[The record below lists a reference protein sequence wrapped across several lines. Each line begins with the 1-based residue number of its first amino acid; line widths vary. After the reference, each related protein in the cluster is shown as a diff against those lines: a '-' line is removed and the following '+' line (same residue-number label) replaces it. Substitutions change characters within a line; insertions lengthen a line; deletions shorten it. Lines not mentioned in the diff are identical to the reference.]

1 MDMSLRYPGR
11 KTKIVCT
18 IGPASRKKTT
28 LSKMIVSG
36 MNVARLNF
44 SHGNLAEHER
54 DINRIKELSD
64 SLGIPVAIL
73 ADLPGPKIR
82 IGSIQGG
89 SCILEKGKTVVLTPH
104 DEIGSSALIP
114 VAFAGFMES
123 MDKGSRV
130 FLNDGFIQL
139 KVLRKTQDKAICRVI
154 IGGKLLSHKGMNLP
168 DARLNINPVTEKDL
182 EFVRFGLTAGV
193 DMFSVSFVKSP
204 DDIMEVKRF
213 ASLFGK
219 EAFVVAKIERKEALE
234 KIDAIL
240 GAADALMIARGDL
253 GVEIPIE
260 KVPITQKQL
269 TFRANY
275 HAKPVITATQM
286 LESMTANTR
295 PTRAEV
301 TDVANAILDGTD
313 AVMLS
318 EETAIGSYPVEAV
331 RMLAKI
337 AQQTEKHK
345 GKVAS
350 GMSIPNAVRLSLERS
365 AVSIE
370 DTLSLDV
377 ANTLNTLKIRS
388 ILVPTLTGAT
398 ARRISRFKGGKW
410 IIALCLKDAAFKP
423 LIMSY
428 GVFPVMINPDYSDE
442 RIIEY
447 LKEQNLFKPKDT
459 LLMVS
464 ALPFGGIGKENSL
477 KIIKL
482 D

>member
-1 MDMSLRYPGR
+1 MKFPVR

-18 IGPASRKKTT
+18 IGPASRNKAT

-44 SHGNLAEHER
+44 SHGDLAEHEQ
-54 DINRIKELSD
+54 DIRRIKDLSA
-64 SLGIPVAIL
+64 SLGIPVSIL

-82 IGSIQGG
+82 IGKLEGG

-104 DEIGSSALIP
+104 DQTGSSSLIP

-139 KVLRKTQDKAICRVI
+139 KVLRKTVDEAICRVI

-168 DARLNINPVTEKDL
+168 DARLNINPVTDKDL
-182 EFVRFGLTAGV
+182 EFVRFGLASGV

-204 DDIMEVKRF
+204 DDIIKVKRF
-213 ASLFGK
+213 AELHGK

-234 KIDAIL
+234 RIDAIL

-269 TFRANY
+269 TLKANY

-331 RMLAKI
+331 RMLVKI
-337 AQQTEKHK
+337 SKETEKHK
-345 GKVAS
+345 GSVPS
-350 GMSIPNAVRLSLERS
+350 GMSIPNAIRRSLERIG
-365 AVSIE
+365 VSIE
-370 DTLSLDV
+370 DALSLDV
-377 ANTLNTLKIRS
+377 ANTLNTLKIRCV
-388 ILVPTLTGAT
+388 LVPTLTGST
-398 ARRISRFKGGKW
+398 ARRISRFKGGTW
-410 IIALCLKDAAFKP
+410 IIALCLDDAVLKS
-423 LIMSY
+423 LNLSY
-428 GVFPVMINPDYSDE
+428 GVLPVMTDPDCSE
-442 RIIEY
+442 EQMIGY
-447 LKEQNLFKPKDT
+447 LREQNLVKPNDS

-464 ALPFGGIGKENSL
+464 AMPFGGIGRENSL

-482 D
+482 N